1 MVFSIAIFN
10 NKIQAISFFYLI
22 SNICVNFGPGVT
34 WISKEDEE
42 IKKTMS
48 SISNFHYF
56 RMISSE
62 IFMIEKL
69 PLDSNQEKEIKNS
82 ILLSW

>member
-1 MVFSIAIFN
+1 MLSVFF
-10 NKIQAISFFYLI
+10 LI

-34 WISKEDEE
+34 WTSKDKE
-42 IKKTMS
+42 IKKKLS

-69 PLDSNQEKEIKNS
+69 PFDSNQEKEIKNS

>member
-1 MVFSIAIFN
+1 MVFLIAIFN
-10 NKIQAISFFYLI
+10 NKIHAICFFLI

-34 WISKEDEE
+34 WTSKGDKE
-42 IKKTMS
+42 IKKKLS

-69 PLDSNQEKEIKNS
+69 PFDSNQEKEIKNS